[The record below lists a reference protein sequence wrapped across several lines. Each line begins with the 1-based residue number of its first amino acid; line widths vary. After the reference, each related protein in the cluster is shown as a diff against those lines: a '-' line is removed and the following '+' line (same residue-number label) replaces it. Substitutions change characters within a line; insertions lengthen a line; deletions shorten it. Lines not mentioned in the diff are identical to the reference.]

1 MELLPRKTEQL
12 EMEMREKKKKK
23 SASSQTKATKVE
35 AYFENRKRTQRFLL
49 RISEMKLAKLKRS

>member
-12 EMEMREKKKKK
+12 EMEMREKKKK

>member
-23 SASSQTKATKVE
+23 E
-35 AYFENRKRTQRFLL
+35 CFL
-49 RISEMKLAKLKRS
+49 SDESN